1 MISEIELI
9 LDEIEELG
17 PDDIISDKAA
27 GFITWYLSELEA
39 SGGVKND
46 YETLMFDHWV
56 DWCLSHCDDKMDH

>member
-27 GFITWYLSELEA
+27 GFITWYMNQLGDKS
-39 SGGVKND
+39 KND
-46 YETLMFDHWV
+46 YETLMYDHWV
-56 DWCLSHCDDKMDH
+56 DYMLHHGSVNA